1 MINCYYLSSLVR
13 VDKLG
18 VYEVPLV
25 PDGLPLVGVSLH
37 DVGDLD
43 PGVGDD
49 VGQVDRPRPP
59 QPEDGQLDRGGCCA
73 RAGRQ
78 VFLILSVPGIK
89 FEILG
94 RIDKH

>member
-1 MINCYYLSSLVR
+1 MFNCYYLSSLVR

-18 VYEVPLV
+18 GHEVPLV
-25 PDGLPLVGVSLH
+25 SDGLPLVGVGLH

-59 QPEDGQLDRGGCCA
+59 QPEDGQLDRGSGHA
-73 RAGRQ
+73 RAVRQ

-89 FEILG
+89 CEVLG
-94 RIDKH
+94 RKN